1 MSSPPGIV
9 GYCRACGK
17 ALDAANMVTSQGTI
31 YCKEHA
37 PVSTFEETSSQAGG
51 FAQSPYTAP
60 AYGGQA
66 YQQSPP
72 PLGNPDVSPGLAFL
86 LGCIPGVGAIYNG
99 QYAKGLIHVV
109 IVGLMI
115 SLLSNGS
122 MNGLEPLMGFL
133 IAAFWAYMC
142 FEAYH
147 TARQRRMGL
156 MVDEFSSLI
165 PMKGSGFPM
174 APIVLIGLG
183 IIFLLNNLELFEL
196 RRAMKYWPALLI
208 FGGVYML
215 YARFSAPS
223 RPDAASNAGSDAGK
237 VQ

>member
-1 MSSPPGIV
+1 MSSAPSGIL

-17 ALDAANMVTSQGTI
+17 ALDATNMVTSQGTI

-37 PVSTFEETSSQAGG
+37 PMDTTAQSGG

-60 AYGGQA
+60 IYSGP
-66 YQQSPP
+66 STPP
-72 PLGNPDVSPGLAFL
+72 PIGNPDVSPGLAFI

-99 QYAKGLIHVV
+99 QYAKGLVHVV

-115 SLLSNGS
+115 SLLANGS
-122 MNGLEPLMGFL
+122 MNGLEVLMSFM

-147 TARQRRMGL
+147 TAKMRRMGL
-156 MVDEFSSLI
+156 VVDEFSSLI
-165 PMKGSGFPM
+165 PLKGSSFPM

-196 RRAMKYWPALLI
+196 RRAMKYWPVLLI
-208 FGGVYML
+208 VLGVYML
-215 YARFSAPS
+215 YARYGGSNGAAAGPS
-223 RPDAASNAGSDAGK
+223 SGSPLGK
-237 VQ
+237 DQ